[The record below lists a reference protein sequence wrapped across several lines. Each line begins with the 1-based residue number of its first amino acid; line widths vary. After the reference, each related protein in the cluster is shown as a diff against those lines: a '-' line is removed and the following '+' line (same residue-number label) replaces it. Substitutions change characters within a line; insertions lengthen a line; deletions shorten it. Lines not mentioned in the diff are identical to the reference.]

1 MKKKRNHESYFY
13 RNNLSKAYR
22 VMCTFLFVVATLIQV
37 SAATDSENTKLN
49 LSGQK
54 MTLKQIFNSIEEQTD
69 FSFFYKV
76 EELDLNKVFDV
87 NFKNKSVESILDN
100 VLKGTGVFYTIKNKL
115 IIIHKNKDKQ
125 SLLPQENTVTGQVLN
140 SSGESIP
147 GVTVMVKGTTNG
159 TITDIDGNYAIKNIP
174 SDAILV
180 FSFVGMKS
188 QEIQPAEKTTIDVI
202 LRENSIGL
210 NEVVAIGYGTQ
221 TKVTITGAVAST
233 KGKELLKSK
242 TPNVLNSLTGHM
254 AGVIVNN
261 RSGEPGKDDPTIL
274 IRGMSTTGETSPLIL
289 IDGIESSDLGR
300 INPNDI
306 ESISV
311 LKDASAA
318 IYGARAA
325 NGVILVTTKSGQKGA
340 PVFSFDYNQGFSQPT
355 RKLKMADSYTF
366 AKVYNEIE
374 IGEGRSE
381 KYSDVDL
388 QKFKE
393 GKEVG
398 YTTTD
403 WYDEMIKPLTPQHQ
417 LNLSVSGGNDNLDY
431 YVSLGQLGQ
440 DGMFEYGTTN
450 VKRYNFRSKI
460 GVKANDYI
468 KIGLDISGRLED
480 KHYPG
485 NPDTRGIFGNIFL
498 ALPEWTSFWPGT
510 NYLRPNRGN
519 ENLINWVSD
528 DSGSQDEI
536 YKALETKLYFK
547 VDIPWIKGL
556 SVSGNANYNT
566 GHNFIKYFDLP
577 TYVYYYDESTDTY
590 AEGRS
595 GDGSDLAAL
604 YETFNQNKTL
614 ILNSQ
619 VNYAKQLGAH
629 KIDLMAGY
637 EQMEY
642 DYDYLYA
649 YRTDFPSTSLPELD
663 AGSSDKS
670 KQGNSGT
677 ASASSRQNYF
687 GRATYDYA
695 GKYMAQLIFRY
706 DGSPNFPEEK
716 RWGFFPG
723 VSVGWRIS
731 EEPFMQNLNFLQNLK
746 IRGSYGEL
754 GNDNVAAFQYLTTYA
769 YGNNY
774 VLGGNNVVGLTQ
786 SSVPNPNIT
795 WEIAKSTNIGIDAM
809 IWDGALSMEFDYFKT
824 ERSNILTKR
833 TAVIPDYTGLVLP
846 DENIGVVENK
856 GIELQLT
863 HQKRVSD
870 KLRYSVSGNMSYARN
885 EVVFADEAP
894 AAEDY
899 QLATGRP
906 IGSQLMYDAIGIF
919 KDQAQIDGT
928 SHMEGAKPGDIIYRD
943 ANDDG
948 EINSRDMIRINQT
961 ATPEIIYSLI
971 GTINY
976 KNWDFSIMFQGQ
988 ENAKTYMT
996 NQSEDQDDDFKPYFT
1011 VMSYGLGNFLQWRA
1025 DNRWSPENTDAT
1037 QPRASYENFNNNNTE
1052 KSTHWLMDAGF
1063 LRLKNIEI
1071 GYTLPQNL
1079 CKKAGLK
1086 GLRAYVNGN
1095 NLLFIYDHLS
1105 DIGFD
1110 SETVDFFYYPQQRTF
1125 NMGINLT
1132 F

>member
-1 MKKKRNHESYFY
+1 MKKNLMQGGGLSSFLKVLKIMKLSAFLVLAFALQTWAISSYSQQNQLTLKLRNVKVLDVLNEIESSTNFY
-13 RNNLSKAYR
+13 
-22 VMCTFLFVVATLIQV
+22 FLFNKNMVDVDRIV
-37 SAATDSENTKLN
+37 SISVNQQQIDKV
-49 LSGQK
+49 
-54 MTLKQIFNSIEEQTD
+54 LK
-69 FSFFYKV
+69 
-76 EELDLNKVFDV
+76 DLFQGTNV
-87 NFKNKSVESILDN
+87 NFLISDRQIVLTTNKS
-100 VLKGTGVFYTIKNKL
+100 TGIQDEGEKMITG
-115 IIIHKNKDKQ
+115 
-125 SLLPQENTVTGQVLN
+125 TVTDP
-140 SSGESIP
+140 SGIPMP
-147 GVTVMVKGTTNG
+147 GVTVVIEGSTQG
-159 TITDIDGNYAIKNIP
+159 TITGADGSYSLPDVP
-174 SDAILV
+174 SNATLI
-180 FSFVGMKS
+180 FSFVGMKT
-188 QEIQPAEKTTIDVI
+188 QEVSVTGKTTIDVV
-202 LRENSIGL
+202 LEEETVGL
-210 NEVVAIGYGTQ
+210 EEVVAIGYGTQ
-221 TKVTITGAVAST
+221 TKVTVTGSVVST
-233 KGKELLKSK
+233 KGDELLKSK

-261 RSGEPGKDDPTIL
+261 RSGEPGKDDPSIL

-289 IDGIESSDLGR
+289 IDGIESPDLGR

-306 ESISV
+306 ESMSV

-325 NGVILVTTKSGQKGA
+325 NGVILVTTKSGRKGA

-355 RKLKMADSYTF
+355 RKLKMADAYTF

-374 IGEGRSE
+374 IGEGRTAR
-381 KYSDVDL
+381 YSDEEL
-388 QKFKE
+388 QKFRE
-393 GKEVG
+393 GREAG

-417 LNLSVSGGNDNLDY
+417 INLSVLGGNDHLDY

-460 GVKANDYI
+460 NVKASDYVNV
-468 KIGLDISGRLED
+468 GLDVSGRLD
-480 KHYPG
+480 DRHYPG
-485 NPDTRGIFGNIFL
+485 NPDTRGIFSHIFL
-498 ALPEWTSFWPGT
+498 YQPDWTLFWPGT
-510 NYLRPNRGN
+510 DYIRPNRDN
-519 ENLINWVSD
+519 ESLVNWVSD
-528 DSGSQDEI
+528 RSGSQDET
-536 YKALETKLYFK
+536 YKAVETKLHFK
-547 VDIPWIKGL
+547 VDIPWVKGL
-556 SVSGNANYNT
+556 SVNGSANYNT
-566 GHNFIKYFDLP
+566 GYNFIKYFDLP
-577 TYVYYYDESTDTY
+577 TYVYYYNEGTDTY
-590 AEGRS
+590 TEGRS

-614 ILNSQ
+614 TLNSQ
-619 VNYAKQLGAH
+619 INYEKQFGAH
-629 KIDLMAGY
+629 KIDLLAGY

-649 YRTDFPSTSLPELD
+649 YRTDFPSASLPELD

-677 ASASSRQNYF
+677 ASATSRQNYF

-706 DGSPNFPEEK
+706 DGSPNFPENE

-723 VSVGWRIS
+723 VSLGWRIS
-731 EEPFMQNLNFLQNLK
+731 EEPFMQNLDFLQNLK

-754 GNDNVAAFQYLTTYA
+754 GNDNVGAFQYLTTYA

-774 VLGGNNVVGLTQ
+774 VLGGNDVVGLIQ
-786 SSVPNPNIT
+786 SDTPNPNIT
-795 WEIAKSTNIGIDAM
+795 WEVAKATNIGIDAT

-824 ERSNILTKR
+824 ERSNILTER
-833 TAVIPDYTGLVLP
+833 TAVVPDYTGLKLP
-846 DENIGVVENK
+846 DENVGIVENK

-863 HQKRVSD
+863 HQKRVND
-870 KLRYSVSGNMSYARN
+870 RLRYSVSGNMSYARN
-885 EVVFADEAP
+885 KVIFADEAP

-919 KDQAQIDGT
+919 KDQAQIDAT
-928 SHMEGAKPGDIIYRD
+928 PHMEGARPGDIIYRD
-943 ANDDG
+943 VNNDE

-961 ATPEIIYSLI
+961 ATPEIVYSLI

-976 KNWDFSIMFQGQ
+976 RNWDFSVMFQGQ
-988 ENAKTYMT
+988 ENAKTYVT
-996 NQSEDQDDDFKPYFT
+996 NQDEDGDINPYFT

-1025 DNRWSPENTDAT
+1025 DDRWSLENTDAS
-1037 QPRASYENFNNNNTE
+1037 QPRGSIDNFNNNNRE
-1052 KSTHWLMDAGF
+1052 ASTHWLMDAGF

-1071 GYTLPQNL
+1071 GYTLPASL
-1079 CKKAGLK
+1079 CQKIGLK
-1086 GLRAYVNGN
+1086 SLRAYLNGN
-1095 NLLFIYDHLS
+1095 NLLFIYDHMK

-1110 SETVDFFYYPQQRTF
+1110 PETVDFFYYPQQRTF